1 MTAFVLSPALFAST
15 LFVVG
20 IAETVVR
27 LLGDGMCDVAGPLGV
42 EMLCYPFMQ
51 QAFVAGLCVGVVAP
65 LVGSFLVHR
74 DMAFIGDTL
83 AHTAF
88 AGVAIGLFLG
98 TAFDLGI
105 SPYLS
110 ALVAAVL
117 AALLIEL
124 ISEYT
129 DAYGDVSMAIV
140 LSGGF
145 ALGTVVIS
153 LTDGGIAVGISQ
165 YLFGSLSTVT
175 LENASLLLI
184 LSGLVVGVV
193 AATYKQLL
201 FVTFDETAARVARVN
216 VERYSR
222 LLIVLTAVVVV
233 AAMQI
238 MGVILVAAMLVV
250 PVAAAAQIARS
261 FRESVLLAVVAGE
274 LAVLLGLTAS
284 YQYGVAAG
292 GSIVLVAI
300 GVYAIVVVADGV
312 RSARLGRGVASGSK
326 TPTAADGGETA
337 TEAENES

>member
-1 MTAFVLSPALFAST
+1 
-15 LFVVG
+15 
-20 IAETVVR
+20 
-27 LLGDGMCDVAGPLGV
+27 MCAATRPLGI
-42 EMLCYPFMQ
+42 EILCYQFMQ

-65 LVGSFLVHR
+65 LIGSFLVHR
-74 DMAFIGDTL
+74 EMAFIGDTL

-98 TAFDLGI
+98 SAFEI
-105 SPYLS
+105 AVSPYVT

-117 AALLIEL
+117 SALVIEL
-124 ISEYT
+124 IADYT

-145 ALGTVVIS
+145 ALGTVIIS

-175 LENASLLLI
+175 LENTSVLLL
-184 LSGLVVGVV
+184 LSALVVGVV
-193 AATYKQLL
+193 GLTYKQLL

-216 VERYSR
+216 VPLYNR
-222 LLIVLTAVVVV
+222 LMVMLTALVVV

-250 PVAAAAQIARS
+250 PVAAAAQVARS
-261 FRESVLLAVVAGE
+261 FRESVLVAVVVGE
-274 LAVLLGLTAS
+274 LAVLFGLTAS

-292 GSIVLVAI
+292 GAIVLVAI
-300 GVYAIVVVADGV
+300 TLYAVAI
-312 RSARLGRGVASGSK
+312 
-326 TPTAADGGETA
+326 AADRVAPRRSETA
-337 TEAENES
+337 TEAAADGGSVRDSEGRP

>member
-1 MTAFVLSPALFAST
+1 MTAAPLPQSSTVLLLEFVNRLVQLF
-15 LFVVG
+15 
-20 IAETVVR
+20 
-27 LLGDGMCDVAGPLGV
+27 GDGMCAATRPLGF
-42 EMLCYPFMQ
+42 EILCYQFMQ

-74 DMAFIGDTL
+74 EMAFIGDTL

-98 TAFDLGI
+98 SAFEIGV
-105 SPYLS
+105 SPYVT
-110 ALVAAVL
+110 ALVVAVL
-117 AALLIEL
+117 SALLIEL
-124 ISEYT
+124 IADYT

-175 LENASLLLI
+175 LENASVLLL
-184 LSGLVVGVV
+184 LSALVVGVV
-193 AATYKQLL
+193 GLTYKQLL

-216 VERYSR
+216 VPLYNR
-222 LLIVLTAVVVV
+222 LMVMLTALVVV

-250 PVAAAAQIARS
+250 PVAAAAQVARS
-261 FRESVLLAVVAGE
+261 FRESVLVAVVVGE
-274 LAVLLGLTAS
+274 LAVLLGLAAS

-292 GSIVLVAI
+292 GAIVLVAI
-300 GVYAIVVVADGV
+300 GLYAVAVVGDRVAPR
-312 RSARLGRGVASGSK
+312 RS
-326 TPTAADGGETA
+326 ETA
-337 TEAENES
+337 TEATADGGDVRNAEGRP

>member
-1 MTAFVLSPALFAST
+1 MTNST
-15 LFVVG
+15 LFPAASLLLLDLVNQL
-20 IAETVVR
+20 VR
-27 LLGDGMCDVAGPLGV
+27 LIGGGMCAATRPLGI
-42 EMLCYPFMQ
+42 EILCYQFMQ

-65 LVGSFLVHR
+65 LIGSFLVHR
-74 DMAFIGDTL
+74 EMAFIGDTL

-98 TAFDLGI
+98 SAFEI
-105 SPYLS
+105 AVSPYVT

-117 AALLIEL
+117 SALVIEL
-124 ISEYT
+124 IADYT

-145 ALGTVVIS
+145 ALGTVIIS

-175 LENASLLLI
+175 LENTSVLLL
-184 LSGLVVGVV
+184 LSALVVGVV
-193 AATYKQLL
+193 GLTYKQLL

-216 VERYSR
+216 VPLYNR
-222 LLIVLTAVVVV
+222 LMVMLTALVVV

-250 PVAAAAQIARS
+250 PVAAAAQVARS
-261 FRESVLLAVVAGE
+261 FRESVLVAVVVGE
-274 LAVLLGLTAS
+274 LAVLFGLTAS

-292 GSIVLVAI
+292 GAIVLVAI
-300 GVYAIVVVADGV
+300 TLYAVAI
-312 RSARLGRGVASGSK
+312 
-326 TPTAADGGETA
+326 AADRVAPRRSETA
-337 TEAENES
+337 TEAAADGGSVRDSEGRP

>member
-1 MTAFVLSPALFAST
+1 MTAATLSQSST
-15 LFVVG
+15 LLLLDLVN
-20 IAETVVR
+20 R
-27 LLGDGMCDVAGPLGV
+27 LVQLFGDGICAATRPLGV
-42 EMLCYPFMQ
+42 EILCYQFMQ
-51 QAFVAGLCVGVVAP
+51 QAFLAGLCVGVVAP

-74 DMAFIGDTL
+74 EMAFIGDTL

-98 TAFDLGI
+98 SAFEIGV
-105 SPYLS
+105 SPYVT
-110 ALVAAVL
+110 ALVVAVL
-117 AALLIEL
+117 SALLIEL
-124 ISEYT
+124 IADYT

-175 LENASLLLI
+175 LANTSVLLL
-184 LSGLVVGVV
+184 LSALVVGVV
-193 AATYKQLL
+193 ALTYKQLL

-216 VERYSR
+216 VSLYNR
-222 LLIVLTAVVVV
+222 LLVMLTALVVV

-250 PVAAAAQIARS
+250 PVAAAAQVARS
-261 FRESVLLAVVAGE
+261 FRESVLVAVVVGE
-274 LAVLLGLTAS
+274 LAVLLGLFAS

-292 GSIVLVAI
+292 GAIVLVAI
-300 GVYAIVVVADGV
+300 ALYAVAVAADRVVPRDAETG
-312 RSARLGRGVASGSK
+312 
-326 TPTAADGGETA
+326 PTETATDGGELDGQDTRRKR
-337 TEAENES
+337 EHRR